1 MEHLDFILRERA
13 IFAEGQ
19 ALERNG
25 PHRDPGQGHDLVPE
39 LRQHPAHFAILPLG
53 EDHFENGR
61 FPLLTDHA
69 DAPGPDL
76 AFRQPDAVDQ
86 LVEHLAFG
94 GSGHDHPV
102 QLLDAELGVG
112 QLIGEFAV
120 VGQQNQP
127 RAHLV
132 EPADG
137 IDALGNLGQDVDDA
151 RASGRVIIRGDVPFR
166 LGDRVIDHPLEMDGL
181 TVDGDLGLSRVH
193 LGPELFDDF
202 AVNRHSPLADDVLA
216 GASRANT
223 GVRQNFL
230 QSLHTR
236 RRFLPLSSGIGRLPL
251 LRGTTGPWSA
261 IWTVVSP
268 FFRPWGPSIGHDDP
282 ILNRF
287 RSRELR
293 AKKHERQGVPQPAII
308 SCPPTI
314 CPGVL

>member
-13 IFAEGQ
+13 IFAECE
-19 ALERNG
+19 ALERDG
-25 PHRDPGQGHDLVPE
+25 ADRDPGQGHDLVPE
-39 LRQHPAHFAILPLG
+39 LRQHPAHLAILPFG
-53 EDHFENGR
+53 EDDLEDR
-61 FPLLTDHA
+61 RLPLLADHA
-69 DAPGPDL
+69 NASGADL
-76 AFRQPDAVDQ
+76 AFRQPDSVDQ

-94 GSGHDHPV
+94 ASGHDNAV
-102 QLLDAELGVG
+102 ELLDAELGVR
-112 QLIGEFAV
+112 QLIGELAV
-120 VGQQNQP
+120 VGQENQP

-132 EPADG
+132 EAADG
-137 IDALGNLGQDVDDA
+137 IDALGHLGKDVDHPGA
-151 RASGRVIIRGDVPFR
+151 AGRVVIGGDVPLG

-181 TVDGDLGLSRVH
+181 TVDGDLGLPRVH
-193 LGPELFDDF
+193 LGSELFDDLT
-202 AVNRHSPLADDVLA
+202 VNRHPPLADDILA
-216 GASRANT
+216 GASRADS
-223 GVRQNFL
+223 GVRENFL

-293 AKKHERQGVPQPAII
+293 AKKDERLSVP
-308 SCPPTI
+308 
-314 CPGVL
+314 